1 MTDFEKIY
9 ALLQKGEFHTEIDYF
24 PDNENTINFWDSE
37 GMYSLALCFKNGK
50 FVGFHYND

>member
-9 ALLQKGEFHTEIDYF
+9 ALLEKGEFHTEIDYF

-37 GMYSLALCFKNGK
+37 GMYSLELRFKNGK